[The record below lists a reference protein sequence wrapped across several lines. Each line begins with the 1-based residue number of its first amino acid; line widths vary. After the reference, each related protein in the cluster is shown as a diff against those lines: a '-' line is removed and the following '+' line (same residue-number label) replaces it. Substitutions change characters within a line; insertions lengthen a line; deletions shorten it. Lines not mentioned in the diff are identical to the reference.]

1 MPGSAGSIAMR
12 LGKGERVAGISAF
25 ELSAVDLPFRKPFK
39 HAAAE
44 RTSSYSLFLK
54 CVTDSGTVGFGESLP
69 REYVTGESL
78 ASAFAMLRDDIL
90 PRLLGQHFQSMED
103 VESFLNQ
110 CDGQTPGWVDADIP
124 QSAAWCTVDL
134 ALLDTF
140 GKAFGVRALSAEPA
154 MLPGDFRYS
163 GALSA
168 DSGWP
173 LFRSALKQ
181 RLFGIR
187 QVKLKVDEKADI
199 EAVRLL
205 RRVFGRNFD
214 VRVDTNM
221 IWHVEQARDAMR
233 AMARYGVESFEQPLA
248 AEDIDGLAWLV
259 AETRLNVMADES
271 MTTRAS
277 LQRLIEKKACTAV
290 NVRISKCGG
299 LVAALNRS
307 REALAAGLTLQLG
320 CQVGESS
327 LLSAAQLRLAQ
338 AVQPVTYAEGCF
350 GLFLLRED
358 PVLPLLQFGYGGRPP
373 KIPEGKGL
381 GVTVDENVLSRWT
394 LENVRV
400 E

>member
-1 MPGSAGSIAMR
+1 MS
-12 LGKGERVAGISAF
+12 KGERVAGISSF

-69 REYVTGESL
+69 REYVTCESR
-78 ASAFAMLRDDIL
+78 ASAFAMLRDEIL
-90 PRLLGQHFQSMED
+90 PRLLDLHFESMAE
-103 VESFLNQ
+103 VENFLNQ
-110 CDGQTPGWVDADIP
+110 CDGQTPGWVAAEVP
-124 QSAAWCTVDL
+124 QGAAWCAVDL

-154 MLPGDFRYS
+154 ILPADFRYS

-168 DSGWP
+168 DKGWR
-173 LFRSALKQ
+173 LVKSALKQ

-187 QVKLKVDEKADI
+187 QVKLKVDDI
-199 EAVRLL
+199 EDIKSVCLL
-205 RRVFGRNFD
+205 RRLFGRNFD

-221 IWHVEQARDAMR
+221 VWDVEQASYAMR
-233 AMARYGVESFEQPLA
+233 GMARCGVQSFEQPVA
-248 AEDIDGLAWLV
+248 AEDIEGLAWLV
-259 AETRLNVMADES
+259 AETQLRVMADES
-271 MTTRAS
+271 LTTRAS
-277 LQRLIEKKACTAV
+277 LQRLIEAKACTAV

-307 REALAAGLTLQLG
+307 REALAAGLSLQLG

-327 LLSAAQLRLAQ
+327 LLSAAHLRLAQ
-338 AVQPVTYAEGCF
+338 AVQPVIYAEGCF

-358 PVLPLLQFGYGGRPP
+358 PVVPLLQLGYGGRPP
-373 KIPEGKGL
+373 NIPEDNGL

-394 LENVRV
+394 VEKVRV